1 MLICRSYDIFA
12 SYATKHF
19 EIGFIVSLSQ
29 PHCYLELEVT
39 GNRLNRDGGR
49 GGYGLEIPA
58 RSRFYRPEKAKY
70 WLETRLTKT
79 EEQLKESVNYFL
91 KLNIFL
97 LVEEWFCDTQH

>member
-1 MLICRSYDIFA
+1 MLICRSYDIFT

-58 RSRFYRPEKAKY
+58 RFRFYRPEKAKH
-70 WLETRLTKT
+70 WLETRTI
-79 EEQLKESVNYFL
+79 ERER
-91 KLNIFL
+91 KLFPQIKYIFSCGRMVL
-97 LVEEWFCDTQH
+97 